1 MLMERRTFL
10 RSSCNACLLLATGM
24 IMPALS
30 GCGPGAYQ
38 VFQGEV
44 KNDRVDVPVD
54 AFAKGPLV
62 LVRPKGWYYSIAL
75 RKKDD
80 GSYSALLLKCTH
92 QDNQL
97 TAASD
102 GYTCSLHGS
111 AFNSDGKVIKGPA
124 ERALKTYPVTVENNF
139 ILINTKA

>member
-1 MLMERRTFL
+1 MERRTFL

-38 VFQGEV
+38 VFQTEV
-44 KNDRVDVPVD
+44 KDEHITVPID

-80 GSYSALLLKCTH
+80 HTYPALLLKCTH

-97 TAASD
+97 NAGSD

-124 ERALKTYPVTVENNF
+124 ERTLKSSPATTENNF

>member
-1 MLMERRTFL
+1 MERRTFL
-10 RSSCNACLLLATGM
+10 QSTCNACLLMATGL
-24 IMPALS
+24 ILPALS

-38 VFQGEV
+38 VIQTEV
-44 KNDRVDVPVD
+44 KDDRVNVPMD

-62 LVRPKGWYYSIAL
+62 LVRPRGWYYSIAL

-80 GSYSALLLKCTH
+80 GSYTALLLKCTH

-102 GYTCSLHGS
+102 GYSCSLHGS
-111 AFNSDGKVIKGPA
+111 AFNRDGSVVKGPA